1 MTTFNFAVGNV
12 LSNELAI
19 TAIRGRWVDLSDG
32 STVSRAQVLEIGARV
47 STECN
52 GARINF
58 APYRDQYVKTRLED
72 GRRRVDS
79 GDAVA
84 VALRGAD
91 IEQVYNIVSTALG
104 VSGEELRARYSHL
117 NIGQQRMNLGN
128 RLRAHNTRVENGE
141 V

>member
-1 MTTFNFAVGNV
+1 MTTFNFSIGD
-12 LSNELAI
+12 LLRNELTIA
-19 TAIRGRWVDLSDG
+19 AIRGRWVDLSDG
-32 STVSRAQVLEIGARV
+32 TTVSRAQVVEIGAHALWER
-47 STECN
+47 N
-52 GARINF
+52 GAKIDF

-91 IEQVYNIVSTALG
+91 IEQVYTTVAAAIG
-104 VSGEELRARYSHL
+104 VPAPELRARYSHL

-128 RLRAHNTRVENGE
+128 RLRAHNKRVENGE